1 MNDPWAGPVAE
12 PPKITAHQVS
22 RIVELIA
29 DYTTAEAT
37 DLIHTLAVHNST
49 PGKCPACGRTDRAH
63 SSTCP
68 TQGDRS

>member
-29 DYTTAEAT
+29 DYTTTEAA
-37 DLIHTLAVHNST
+37 DLIVTLASRRT
-49 PGKCPACGRTDRAH
+49 TGPCGACGYIAGRH
-63 SSTCP
+63 SRTCP
-68 TQGDRS
+68 TQGRD

>member
-1 MNDPWAGPVAE
+1 MNDPWAVD

-29 DYTTAEAT
+29 DYTTAEAA
-37 DLIHTLAVHNST
+37 DLIHTLVVSQCT
-49 PGKCPACGRTDRAH
+49 PGQCSACRQTGRH